1 MKMKDAI
8 FFNIFNLGEIYSKNI
23 SIATFFSK
31 CNVVRVYSRIDL
43 NTTKL
48 RNFFE
53 NCL

>member
-23 SIATFFSK
+23 SIATFCK
-31 CNVVRVYSRIDL
+31 CNVVRVYSQIDL